1 LSSDFDTVYLNPQPI
16 NIAKAE
22 ATRDGSTLNVFVEK
36 EGLERHQHEER
47 LEADLRVRQMKSG
60 EG

>member
-22 ATRDGSTLNVFVEK
+22 ATRDGSTLNVFE
-36 EGLERHQHEER
+36 
-47 LEADLRVRQMKSG
+47 LRAPNYPGSIYTRTYD
-60 EG
+60 